1 MKSSREH
8 ELFLKKRKKEKIII
22 TIFRITIILL
32 FIITWELLSNF
43 NIINTF
49 LFSSPSR
56 IINTIIKLYNSNDL
70 FKHIYITLSEVLI
83 SFSLAS
89 IFGIIIATIMW
100 RFKMLSKIIDPYITV
115 INSLPKVALG
125 PLIIIWVGASY
136 NSIIFMALTISL
148 FTTIINIYTG
158 FINVDSNY
166 IIMLNSFKATK
177 FQLFKKVI
185 LPSNILNIIST
196 LKINISMSLI
206 GVIMGELLVS
216 KSGLGYL
223 IMYGSQVF
231 NLDLVISSIFILGI
245 ISYLMYFILDRMFI
259 ILKKKTNLCS

>member
-1 MKSSREH
+1 MYTYSLEH
-8 ELFLKKRKKEKIII
+8 ISFLKKRKKEKIVI
-22 TIFRITIILL
+22 TTFRILIIFSFL
-32 FIITWELLSNF
+32 IIWEILARYNL
-43 NIINTF
+43 INTF

-56 IINTIIKLYNSNDL
+56 VINTIIKLFNTGEL
-70 FKHIYITLSEVLI
+70 IKHIGITLYEVFI

-89 IFGIIIATIMW
+89 IIGIIIASILW
-100 RFKMLSKIIDPYITV
+100 RYEKVSKIVDPYITI

-125 PLIIIWVGASY
+125 PLIIIWVGASI
-136 NSIIFMALTISL
+136 NSIIVMALTISL

-158 FINVDSNY
+158 FINVDNNY
-166 IIMLNSFKATK
+166 IIMLKSFKASK
-177 FQLFKKVI
+177 FDIFRMVI
-185 LPSNILNIIST
+185 LPSNILNIIAT

-216 KSGLGYL
+216 KNGLGYL

-245 ISYLMYFILDRMFI
+245 ISYLMYFILNKI
-259 ILKKKTNLCS
+259 SKKKKI

>member
-1 MKSSREH
+1 MYISKEH
-8 ELFLKKRKKEKIII
+8 SLFLKKLKKEKIII
-22 TIFRITIILL
+22 TIFRILIILM
-32 FIITWELLSNF
+32 FITIWELLSRF

-49 LFSSPSR
+49 LFSSPSKV
-56 IINTIIKLYNSNDL
+56 INTIIKLYKNKEL
-70 FKHIYITLSEVLI
+70 FKHIYITLYEVFI

-89 IFGIIIATIMW
+89 IIGLIIATILW
-100 RFKMLSKIIDPYITV
+100 RFKTLSKIVDPYITV

-125 PLIIIWVGASY
+125 PLIIIWVGASM

-158 FINVDSNY
+158 FINVDENY

-177 FQLFKKVI
+177 FQLFRKVI

-216 KSGLGYL
+216 KNGLGYL

-245 ISYLMYFILDRMFI
+245 ISYLMYFIIDRIFI
-259 ILKKKTNLCS
+259 IIKKKTNLCS